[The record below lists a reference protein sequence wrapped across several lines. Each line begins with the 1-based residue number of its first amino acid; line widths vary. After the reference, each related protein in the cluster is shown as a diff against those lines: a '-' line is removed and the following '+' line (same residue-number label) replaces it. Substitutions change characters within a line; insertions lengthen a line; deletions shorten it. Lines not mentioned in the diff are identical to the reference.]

1 MKLSQITKKTV
12 RARDL
17 IDLANAEL
25 HKAESKLELIQWIA
39 PNGNH
44 YIEPRSAILEMI
56 HSQSWK

>member
-1 MKLSQITKKTV
+1 MKLSQITKNTV

-25 HKAESKLELIQWIA
+25 RKAESKLELVQWIS
-39 PNGNH
+39 PNGEM

-56 HSQSWK
+56 HTQSWK